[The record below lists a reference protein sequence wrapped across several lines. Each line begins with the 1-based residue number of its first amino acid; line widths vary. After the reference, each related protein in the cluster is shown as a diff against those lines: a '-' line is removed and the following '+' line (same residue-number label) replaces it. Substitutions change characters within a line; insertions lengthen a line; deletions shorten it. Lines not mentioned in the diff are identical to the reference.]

1 LTLAEAAANVGRAVE
16 YRPFNRSGVVV
27 DSGII
32 TSTNEAFVF
41 VRYGLDWGSKAT
53 MPEDLELRRTAF
65 LAAQVVLLAV
75 LVSR

>member
-1 LTLAEAAANVGRAVE
+1 MTLAEAAANVGRVVE

-32 TSTNEAFVF
+32 TSTNGALVF

-53 MPEDLELRRTAF
+53 MPEDLELHAKATP
-65 LAAQVVLLAV
+65 
-75 LVSR
+75 